1 MNPDENAISIQ
12 TGTLSQLP
20 KGDLLSWKRWKSTL
34 FQNFIVI
41 CMLAVLIYLTNG
53 LHFKYIGAIF
63 VVIYFLSSSMNSI
76 GIEELK
82 DRGYRKLIR
91 FYFVGILFG
100 LIGIILL
107 CITKII
113 QVSIVNIL
121 VGIFL
126 VFCFTPFP
134 LALYLNSKQK
144 KSSTES
150 TIADAN

>member
-20 KGDLLSWKRWKSTL
+20 KGDLLIWKRWKSTL
-34 FQNFIVI
+34 FQN
-41 CMLAVLIYLTNG
+41 LTNG